1 MSQPHHPLVEAALL
15 LDRSIRLFL
24 TNDEGLH
31 AETWILAVAR
41 LAGTELQRS
50 ILSGGTRDDEG
61 AGGRRFWSLRPRPA
75 QASGAEQGQR
85 LVAVLLATLAQLGEP
100 LAEEAII
107 CPPEG
112 SAGALLSLE
121 QTRERLGTLV
131 AACARSHGLAAVEM
145 AEALTIATALALH
158 QCRELVPLTRGA
170 GLAVTGL
177 VEGAKTARPM
187 AAAA

>member
-1 MSQPHHPLVEAALL
+1 MSQTHHPLVEAALL

-24 TNDEGLH
+24 TEADSLH
-31 AETWILAVAR
+31 VETWILAGAR
-41 LAGTELQRS
+41 MAGTELQRS
-50 ILSGGTRDDEG
+50 ILSGATRDDK
-61 AGGRRFWSLRPRPA
+61 GGGSRRFWIRRPRPV
-75 QASGAEQGQR
+75 QASGDEDGRR
-85 LVAVLLATLAQLGEP
+85 LVAVLLSTLAQLGEP

-121 QTRERLGTLV
+121 QTRERLGALV
-131 AACARSHGLAAVEM
+131 DACRRSHGLGAEEM

-158 QCRELVPLTRGA
+158 QCRDLVPLTRGA

-177 VEGAKTARPM
+177 VEGVKTARPM

>member
-24 TNDEGLH
+24 TEADALH

-50 ILSGGTRDDEG
+50 ILSGKTLADEG
-61 AGGRRFWSLRPRPA
+61 GGGRRFWIRRPRPA
-75 QASGAEQGQR
+75 QASCDEQGQR

-121 QTRERLGTLV
+121 QTRERLGPLV
-131 AACARSHGLAAVEM
+131 AACARSHGLGAVEM
-145 AEALTIATALALH
+145 AEALTIAAALALH
-158 QCRELVPLTRGA
+158 QCRDLLPLTRGA

-177 VEGAKTARPM
+177 VEGARTARTM
-187 AAAA
+187 ATAT

>member
-41 LAGTELQRS
+41 RAGTELQRS

-75 QASGAEQGQR
+75 QACGDEQGQR

-131 AACARSHGLAAVEM
+131 AACARSYGLAAVEM
-145 AEALTIATALALH
+145 AEALTIATALAMH

-177 VEGAKTARPM
+177 VEGAKTARQM

>member
-24 TNDEGLH
+24 TEDEGLH
-31 AETWILAVAR
+31 AETWILSVAR

-50 ILSGGTRDDEG
+50 ILSGQTRGGEG
-61 AGGRRFWSLRPRPA
+61 SGGRRFWMRRPRPA
-75 QASGAEQGQR
+75 QTSGDEQGRR

-100 LAEEAII
+100 LAEEAIL

-112 SAGALLSLE
+112 SAGSLLSLE
-121 QTRERLGTLV
+121 QTRERLGSLV
-131 AACARSHGLAAVEM
+131 AACARSHGLGAGEM

-177 VEGAKTARPM
+177 VEGARTASPM